1 MNEMNWILR
10 LITLSLS
17 FLLLFMTGCANQ
29 KNLSIPADNQST
41 STLEY
46 INWQSDAYT
55 LIEVPQVK
63 DIFYLNEAS
72 KQHFLTFYNEP
83 QIQTIDGHK
92 RLYNYLEHFFSGFTY
107 KGDTYNA
114 DLASTKHAGNCL
126 SLAILTKAYASLV
139 GLKVEYRKVNSEPV
153 YSRENDI
160 MTISSHVQTHVYAPA
175 KLDNRKSTFFFSKV
189 IIDYFPSSRSHIGG
203 VVENV
208 DFESMYY
215 HNLAAKALIEENFD
229 YAYSLLAAA
238 MQLSPNNI
246 ETLNTLAVLY
256 KKSGNHALAESLYK
270 YVLQHSTGSVSV
282 LSNYVI
288 LLRDTGRN
296 NEATSYENQYMHI
309 KDDNPYRWYDVAN
322 LAYEQKK
329 YTLALRLFQKTTDM
343 APYLPESF
351 YGQAKT
357 HFKLGNTTKAKSA
370 MRKAAELAYTPKD
383 ERRYNSKLQ
392 VLNDS
397 F

>member
-1 MNEMNWILR
+1 MCEMNCIFR
-10 LITLSLS
+10 LITLSLIC
-17 FLLLFMTGCANQ
+17 LLLLTMGCANHE
-29 KNLSIPADNQST
+29 NLSISADHQLT
-41 STLEY
+41 SIVPHLT
-46 INWQSDAYT
+46 WQSDAYT
-55 LIEVPQVK
+55 LIEVPQVE
-63 DIFYLNEAS
+63 DIFYLNEPS

-83 QIQTIDGHK
+83 QFQTTDGHK
-92 RLYNYLEHFFSGFTY
+92 RLYQYLERFLSGFTY

-139 GLKVEYRKVNSEPV
+139 GLKVEYRKVNSEPI

-160 MTISSHVQTHVYAPA
+160 MTLSSHVQTHVYAPA
-175 KLDNRKSTFFFSKV
+175 KPNNRKTTFFFSKV

-203 VVENV
+203 IVANV
-208 DFESMYY
+208 DFVSMYY
-215 HNLAAKALIEENFD
+215 HNLAAKALMERDFD

-238 MQLSPNNI
+238 MQLSSNNI

-256 KKSGNHALAESLYK
+256 KKSGNYALAESLYK
-270 YVLQHSTGSVSV
+270 HVLQHTTGSVSV

-288 LLRDTGRN
+288 LLRETGRN
-296 NEATSYENQYMHI
+296 DEATSYENQYMQI
-309 KDDNPYRWYDVAN
+309 EDDNPYRWYDVAN
-322 LAYEQKK
+322 LAYERKK
-329 YTLALRLFQKTTDM
+329 YTKALRLFQKTTDI

-351 YGQAKT
+351 YGQSKT
-357 HFKLGNTTKAKSA
+357 YFKLGKITKAKSA

-383 ERRYNSKLQ
+383 VRRYNSKLQ
-392 VLNDS
+392 VLNDR